1 MLRVFFT
8 IVLPLLLPTALY
20 LFWLRVAHWSPWGSE
35 PGSQP
40 SEPVRWAALPWVWL
54 AGAGALLL
62 AVVLFVVTV
71 HFGTS
76 EPGIYVPPRWE
87 DGRII
92 PGHVEPGRSP

>member
-20 LFWLRVAHWSPWGSE
+20 LVWLRIAHR
-35 PGSQP
+35 SQQDGA
-40 SEPVRWAALPWVWL
+40 VHWVALPWLWL

-62 AVVLFVVTV
+62 ALVLFVVTV

-76 EPGIYVPPRWE
+76 TPGTYVPPRWE
-87 DGRII
+87 DGRIV
-92 PGHVEPGRSP
+92 PGHVEPGRNP

>member
-1 MLRVFFT
+1 MLRVFLT

-20 LFWLRVAHWSPWGSE
+20 LFWLRVAHWWPWGSQPE
-35 PGSQP
+35 SQR
-40 SEPVRWAALPWVWL
+40 SEEVRWAALPWVWL

-62 AVVLFVVTV
+62 ALVLFVVTV

-92 PGHVEPGRSP
+92 PGHVEPGRSQ